1 MGLATAVGATL
12 IVHCLEHGISPHWD
26 TSNPVSENLAK
37 KLGYIPDTNYE
48 WLELDQ

>member
-12 IVHCLEHGISPHWD
+12 IVHCLEHGIEPHWD